1 MDVLATLKVEEMR
14 LKSDLAKVQKAIAAL
29 NGAGGHGSN
38 SAATKSTLARPKRKL
53 SAAGR
58 ARIVAA
64 LKARW
69 AKVKAAKKKTK

>member
-1 MDVLATLKVEEMR
+1 MDVLTTLKAEAVR
-14 LKSDLAKVQKAIAAL
+14 LRSDLARVQKAIAAL
-29 NGAGGHGSN
+29 NGTGSYGRDGV
-38 SAATKSTLARPKRKL
+38 AAKSTSARPKRKL

-69 AKVKAAKKKTK
+69 SKVKAAKKKAK